1 MTVTREGK
9 FVRSTLEV
17 VDETEIYTG
26 SENRLTM
33 NQTYT
38 REFQCVY
45 ELQRYPFDSQVTLV
59 TNSYCCTTLKECKIK
74 MVVESLAM
82 DIVKLRAGQV
92 PQSNILI

>member
-45 ELQRYPFDSQVTLV
+45 ELQRYPFDSQVTLFIYKFLLLY
-59 TNSYCCTTLKECKIK
+59 NLKG
-74 MVVESLAM
+74 VQDQDGSGESCDGHSKA
-82 DIVKLRAGQV
+82 
-92 PQSNILI
+92 